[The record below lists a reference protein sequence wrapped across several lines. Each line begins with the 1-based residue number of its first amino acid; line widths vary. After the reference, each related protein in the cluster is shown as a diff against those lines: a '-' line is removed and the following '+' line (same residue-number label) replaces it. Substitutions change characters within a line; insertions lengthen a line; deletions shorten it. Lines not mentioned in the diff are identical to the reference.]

1 MTDPF
6 IVALIA
12 GLSAVLG
19 AGVTSF
25 FSNRSQSK
33 TNQTLLLIEKS
44 KLENTKI
51 TRDEEVKR
59 DALKIVFIAIIS
71 ASREFSTSKAVSIL
85 DAKMDLL
92 KFDEWYFSQSKSMDE
107 ARFFAHIYA
116 QDIQG
121 DLESI
126 NSKMN
131 IYWGNLRGALINKS
145 CDLPHSQSEGLIGS
159 AVSASM
165 DIETLARGAKNL
177 IVEHA

>member
-1 MTDPF
+1 MTDPL

-44 KLENTKI
+44 KLEDVKI
-51 TRDEEVKR
+51 TRDAQIRFYAIKN
-59 DALKIVFIAIIS
+59 IFIAITS
-71 ASREFSTSKAVSIL
+71 VSREFSISKAVSML
-85 DAKMDLL
+85 DSKMDLL
-92 KFDEWYFSQSKSMDE
+92 EFDEWYFSQSKNMDE

-116 QDIQG
+116 QNIQA

-126 NSKMN
+126 HSRMN
-131 IYWGNLRGALINKS
+131 IYWGNLRGAIVNKS
-145 CDLPHSQSEGLIGS
+145 SNLPNSQSERLIGS

-165 DIETLARGAKNL
+165 DIDTLARGAKNS
-177 IVEHA
+177 IVANA